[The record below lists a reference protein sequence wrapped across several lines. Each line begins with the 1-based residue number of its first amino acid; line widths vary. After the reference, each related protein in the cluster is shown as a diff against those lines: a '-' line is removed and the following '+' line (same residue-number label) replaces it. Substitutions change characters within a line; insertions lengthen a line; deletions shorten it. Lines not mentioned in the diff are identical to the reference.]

1 MSQETLEVTNLEAL
15 FGEVEEQK
23 ELFDSELAGVDT
35 SGGLVM
41 TTIPC
46 VTVTARISIIRR
58 C

>member
-23 ELFDSELAGVDT
+23 ELFDSSMAGIDT

-46 VTVTARISIIRR
+46 LTTVGRISIVQK